1 MQQEKQERVETV
13 LRLLDKL
20 STKAKVEVLAN
31 VFIRLGL
38 SKISTEENIDKLNIA
53 DVILRDIEKNGQT
66 LPNALARQGLLILTW
81 LKED

>member
-1 MQQEKQERVETV
+1 MQQQKQERVETV
-13 LRLLDKL
+13 LRLLDEL

>member
-13 LRLLDKL
+13 LRLLDEL

>member
-13 LRLLDKL
+13 LRLLDEL

-53 DVILRDIEKNGQT
+53 DVILRDIENNGQT

>member
-53 DVILRDIEKNGQT
+53 DVILRDIENNGQT

>member
-13 LRLLDKL
+13 LRLLDEL

-81 LKED
+81 LKEG

>member
-13 LRLLDKL
+13 LRLLDEL

-53 DVILRDIEKNGQT
+53 DAILRDIEKNGQT

>member
-13 LRLLDKL
+13 LRLLNEL
-20 STKAKVEVLAN
+20 STKAKIEVLAN
-31 VFIRLGL
+31 VFIKIGLGN
-38 SKISTEENIDKLNIA
+38 ISTEENIDKINIV

-66 LPNALARQGLLILTW
+66 LSNALARQGLLILTW

>member
-13 LRLLDKL
+13 LRLLDEL
-20 STKAKVEVLAN
+20 STKAEVEVLAN